1 MVLWYNTQIYARRV
15 FCIFH
20 FGFDF
25 VCFQRFSS
33 NLFICD
39 PFSWIDAF
47 QIQHIDKCILCAWH
61 ARIESILSA
70 LTDCFMLH
78 KTMHTNL
85 SNTFFTYGSFKWKI
99 LLVFSLFCTIWF
111 QRTKIE
117 FRLTKI
123 EFCQNHNWI
132 LVEKSLI
139 STRTENKFYQTN
151 LHK

>member
-1 MVLWYNTQIYARRV
+1 MVLWYNTQNYIRRV

-78 KTMHTNL
+78 ETMQTNL
-85 SNTFFTYGSFKWKI
+85 SNTFFTSGSFKWKM
-99 LLVFSLFCTIWF
+99 
-111 QRTKIE
+111 
-117 FRLTKI
+117 FRSFLSFVQFDFK
-123 EFCQNHNWI
+123 EQKFNFEWQKSNF
-132 LVEKSLI
+132 VEPEL
-139 STRTENKFYQTN
+139 NFV
-151 LHK
+151 